1 VSMDRAARAAVL
13 LLYAPLFVSL
23 SLSVPA
29 HGLALRASLSWQT
42 ALSGLLTLGALYGL
56 WSRAASVW
64 EGTAVRLWLDALVG
78 TLWLAALLAWGR
90 PL

>member
-1 VSMDRAARAAVL
+1 MNWDRAARAAVL
-13 LLYAPLFVSL
+13 ALYAPLFVSL

-29 HGLALRASLSWQT
+29 HGMALRLSWSLQT

-64 EGTAVRLWLDALVG
+64 EGTARRLWLDALAG
-78 TLWLAALLAWGR
+78 SLWLAALLSWGR